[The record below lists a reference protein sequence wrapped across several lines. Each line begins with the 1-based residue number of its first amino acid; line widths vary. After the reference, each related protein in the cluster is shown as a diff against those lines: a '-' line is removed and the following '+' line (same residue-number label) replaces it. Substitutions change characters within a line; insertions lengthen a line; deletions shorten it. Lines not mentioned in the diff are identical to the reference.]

1 MCPAADEGSV
11 SKPQI
16 YRVTRN
22 SLRDADPP
30 RHLLEDIDTLI
41 PNAGLLPRQVAKM
54 ILPREDR
61 LWLLLFASGLPDRLC
76 LAFARICALRCLTFW
91 LVPHPAIV
99 VRYLRTGKKALARE
113 AREAVVPLMG
123 DAEKAAAWA
132 ATVPFFEGD
141 SINLVLRRWMIVSAP
156 YRAWAAAAS
165 ARKAGISGEDQIS
178 DLLSVMDMHPTVLA
192 LRVSGGYFDALSDNP
207 VPGSRKG
214 GRGR

>member
-1 MCPAADEGSV
+1 VNLQD
-11 SKPQI
+11 KRQI
-16 YRVTRN
+16 YRVTRS

-30 RHLLEDIDTLI
+30 RHLLEDIDVLI
-41 PNAGLLPRQVAKM
+41 PNAGLLPRQVAKI

-99 VRYLRTGKKALARE
+99 VSYLRTGKKALARE
-113 AREAVVPLMG
+113 AREAVVQLMG

-132 ATVPFFEGD
+132 STVPFFEGD
-141 SINLVLRRWMIVSAP
+141 SLNLALQRWTRVSAP

-165 ARKAGISGEDQIS
+165 ARKAGMSGEDQIA
-178 DLLSVMDMHPTVLA
+178 DLLSVMDMHPTVLS
-192 LRVSGGYFDALSDNP
+192 LRISGGHFDTLPFD
-207 VPGSRKG
+207 
-214 GRGR
+214 

>member
-1 MCPAADEGSV
+1 MRAEA
-11 SKPQI
+11 KKQI

-22 SLRDADPP
+22 SLREADPP

-76 LAFARICALRCLTFW
+76 LAYARICALRCLTFW

-123 DAEKAAAWA
+123 DAERSAAWA

-141 SINLVLRRWMIVSAP
+141 SLNLVLRRWMIVSAP

-165 ARKAGISGEDQIS
+165 ARKAGMSGEDQIA
-178 DLLSVMDMHPTVLA
+178 DLLSVMDMHPTVLS
-192 LRVSGGYFDALSDNP
+192 LRVSGGYFDELPSEP
-207 VPGSRKG
+207 MPESRKG
-214 GRGR
+214 GGGR